1 MEQVTEGLGNLAEA
15 FLVSRRV
22 SGAMPRRER
31 GESAYSRA

>member
-22 SGAMPRRER
+22 SGGYAAS
-31 GESAYSRA
+31 GAW